1 MKTPPINKI
10 QTKRR
15 SWNDLTPPSQEQQ
28 PPALPPI
35 PPGPLTSASI
45 EVIINRLGD
54 CRPYWPHLN
63 DHGGHIRRFLGH
75 LRQLQGET
83 WQDRWAL
90 FEDQV
95 GHDALTWRLRVAGVS
110 SKTPQNRNEVEGLN
124 AAIGPLLALD
134 VMRPSHRWIAGQR
147 FAFWKALSRFRD
159 PTHTA
164 ELENALLQAKVS
176 PTLATSG
183 ILTLGRIQAHT
194 GKSIRQ
200 LTSEDI
206 LELTTQLPG
215 KLIEVGRS
223 GLTAVWP
230 VMHRLGWIKHESG
243 TMPTRLRV
251 GPKTVDEIVDFYNI
265 TGPCREPLIR
275 YIQVRSAGLDY
286 ASLCALGRYLAGLF
300 FADIVKHY
308 PDQSSFALTPEQA
321 AGWKARVKV
330 KADGTPR
337 REVYSVFFSIRAFY
351 LDISQWALEDAFWA
365 QWVAPSP
372 ITFAET
378 RGYVKHRRAT
388 IATMQQRTRELAPV
402 LPRLVEAAERALRAA
417 EAALADATAAGAG
430 QTIDMDGEA
439 WEVFQSSQHAHIRI
453 RRNGEDR
460 DLSLEEDNAF
470 WTWALVETLR
480 HTGARIEEVLELVHM
495 SIQPYKVPTTGE
507 TLPLLHFAPSKT
519 DTERLMVAGP
529 ELVHVL
535 YRVLSRITKDTGG
548 APLTQRWDS
557 AEKVLSSPLP
567 HLFVRRRGAGPP
579 TVMTS
584 ATVSTLLNDLAGR
597 AHIKVSGAEVRFT
610 PHDFR
615 RIFATEA
622 LASGLPPH
630 IVQVLMGHASLAT
643 TQGYAAIYPR
653 DIIRHHR
660 TFIEKRRVIRPTE
673 EYREPTA
680 AEWDE
685 FEAHFVQRKLSL
697 GSCGRAYGTGCQH
710 EHACLRCALLR
721 PDPGQINR
729 LQDIIDNLEERIA
742 EAEQHGWLGDAEGLR
757 VTLNSAEMKLAQ
769 MFKLQNHLD
778 REVVELGIPRSR
790 PAFRADPSGSV

>member
-15 SWNDLTPPSQEQQ
+15 SWNDLTLPPEEQQ
-28 PPALPPI
+28 LPPLPPI

-45 EVIINRLGD
+45 EDIINRLGD

-63 DHGGHIRRFLGH
+63 DHGARIRRFLGH
-75 LRQLQGET
+75 LRKLPGET

-90 FEDQV
+90 FEGQV
-95 GHDALTWRLRVAGVS
+95 GHDALTWRLRIAGVA

-164 ELENALLQAKVS
+164 ELENALLQAKFS
-176 PTLATSG
+176 SARATSG

-194 GKSIRQ
+194 GKSIHQ
-200 LTSEDI
+200 LTAEDI

-215 KLIEVGRS
+215 KLIDVGRS

-251 GPKTVDEIVDFYNI
+251 GPKTVGEMVDFYDIN
-265 TGPCREPLIR
+265 GPCREPLIR
-275 YIQVRSAGLDY
+275 YLQVRSAGLDY
-286 ASLCALGRYLAGLF
+286 SSVCGLGRYLAGLF
-300 FADIVKHY
+300 FADIVRHH
-308 PDQSSFALTPEQA
+308 PDQRSFALTPEQA
-321 AGWKARVKV
+321 ASWKARVKV

-351 LDISQWALEDAFWA
+351 LDISQWALEDAYWA

-402 LPRLVEAAERALRAA
+402 LPRLVEAAEQALHAA
-417 EAALADATAAGAG
+417 EATLANATAAGAG

-439 WEVFQSSQHAHIRI
+439 WDVFQSSQHAHIRI
-453 RRNGEDR
+453 RRKGKER
-460 DLSLEEDNAF
+460 DLSFRRGQRLLDL
-470 WTWALVETLR
+470 ALVETLR

-507 TLPLLHFAPSKT
+507 TIPLLHFAPSKT

-567 HLFVRRRGAGPP
+567 HLFVRRRGAGSQ
-579 TVMTS
+579 TVMTT
-584 ATVSTLLNDLAGR
+584 ATVSTPLNDLARR
-597 AHIKVSGAEVRFT
+597 AQIKVSGVEVRFT

-622 LASGLPPH
+622 LATGLPPH

-643 TQGYAAIYPR
+643 TQGYTAIYP
-653 DIIRHHR
+653 
-660 TFIEKRRVIRPTE
+660 
-673 EYREPTA
+673 
-680 AEWDE
+680 
-685 FEAHFVQRKLSL
+685 
-697 GSCGRAYGTGCQH
+697 
-710 EHACLRCALLR
+710 
-721 PDPGQINR
+721 
-729 LQDIIDNLEERIA
+729 
-742 EAEQHGWLGDAEGLR
+742 
-757 VTLNSAEMKLAQ
+757 
-769 MFKLQNHLD
+769 
-778 REVVELGIPRSR
+778 
-790 PAFRADPSGSV
+790 